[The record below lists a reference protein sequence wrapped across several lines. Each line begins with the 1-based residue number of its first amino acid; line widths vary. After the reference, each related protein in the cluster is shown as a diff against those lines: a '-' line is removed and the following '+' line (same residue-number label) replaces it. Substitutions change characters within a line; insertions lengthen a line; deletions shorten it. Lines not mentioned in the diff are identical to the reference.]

1 MPNEECN
8 FRAEVPLW
16 ETCPVKNTRLLV
28 LFDLDGTLVDP
39 EGAITGGIAGA
50 LGKLG
55 LPVPGPAD
63 MRRMV
68 GPALVRSLVDIAKV
82 PENRVDE
89 VISLYRAAYRA
100 HGMAQSRP
108 YPGVADAVAELLNR
122 GHLVAVATQKPEA
135 LAREL
140 LEVQEMANLFASIH
154 GSPDNELAAAALDGK
169 RTIIA
174 EALARHQGNFDR
186 ALMVGDRVH
195 DIEGAAANGLDCIA
209 VAWGFG
215 SEREFEAAGP
225 ATMVSTAGSLLEHI
239 LAYAEPARAVTRGRL

>member
-1 MPNEECN
+1 M
-8 FRAEVPLW
+8 
-16 ETCPVKNTRLLV
+16 KNTRLLV

-50 LGKLG
+50 LSTLG

-89 VISLYRAAYRA
+89 VISLYRAGYRT

-108 YPGVADAVAELLNR
+108 YPGVADAVRALTDR
-122 GHLVAVATQKPEA
+122 GHLVAVATQKPGR

-140 LEVQEMANLFASIH
+140 LDVQGMTSLFASIH
-154 GSPDNELAAAALDGK
+154 GSPDNEQAAALLDGK

-174 EALARHQGNFDR
+174 QALTRHQGNFDR

-195 DIEGAAANGLDCIA
+195 DIEGAAANSLDCIA

-215 SEREFEAAGP
+215 SEREFESAGT
-225 ATMVSTAGSLLEHI
+225 AGVVSTAECLLEHI
-239 LAYAEPARAVTRGRL
+239 LAYAEQSRAVTRGRL

>member
-1 MPNEECN
+1 M
-8 FRAEVPLW
+8 
-16 ETCPVKNTRLLV
+16 KNTRLLV

-50 LGKLG
+50 LSTLG
-55 LPVPGPAD
+55 LPVPGPVD

-82 PENRVDE
+82 PEDRVAE
-89 VISLYRAAYRA
+89 VISLYRAGYRA
-100 HGMAQSRP
+100 HGMAESKP
-108 YPGVADAVAELLNR
+108 YPGIAEAVQALTER
-122 GHLVAVATQKPEA
+122 GHLIAVATQKPGR

-140 LEVQEMANLFASIH
+140 LDVQGMTSLFASIH
-154 GSPDNELAAAALDGK
+154 GSPDDEQAAALLDGK

-174 EALARHQGNFDR
+174 QALARHQGSFDR

-215 SEREFEAAGP
+215 SEREFESGGP
-225 ATMVSTAGSLLEHI
+225 AGVVSTAESLLEHI
-239 LAYAEPARAVTRGRL
+239 LAYAEPSRAVTRGRL